1 MTVATLLI
9 LFISSI
15 ISGCSDNKTN
25 QTDNEGVIS
34 DEDGYVPLCGNGFL
48 DETSFEILNQQ
59 NVHSL
64 NLKNTEQGSNM
75 S

>member
-48 DETSFEILNQQ
+48 DETEFCDSKSAKC
-59 NVHSL
+59 SL
-64 NLKNTEQGSNM
+64 LEPEKY
-75 S
+75 